1 LDRKLFSKL
10 VNERILF
17 IDGAYGTEFFK
28 RGITKGSAPVEL
40 LNITNPDAVV
50 QLQDEYVK
58 AGVDFLLTNTF
69 SANRHKHTQV

>member
-1 LDRKLFSKL
+1 MKEYYLSM
-10 VNERILF
+10 VHMVQNSSNS
-17 IDGAYGTEFFK
+17 
-28 RGITKGSAPVEL
+28 GITKGSAPVEL